1 MKELSYF
8 EFCED
13 FYPKLSGTGKGFLY
27 AEWEITY
34 KCNFDCLHC
43 YLPREYRNSIKKEL
57 SLKEIETVMDKL
69 VKLGV
74 LWIVFSGGEPFM
86 REDFLLILEKAQKKG
101 FLVGISTNGSL
112 ITDRVIEKFKKYS
125 PFIIDI
131 PIYGAT
137 PDTHDKFTQIPGSW
151 ENVVE
156 NIHKLKQLGNYPVVL
171 LKSIINI
178 YNKNEIEG
186 MKRLAEK
193 LNVPFRYN
201 AYIYASMDGSL
212 TPCKLRISPEEI
224 VEIEKRDTAMG
235 QLFKSKFY
243 NEELRYRNGRY
254 VACGVGKNFFVIDP
268 YGYARPCAQIPGPK
282 YFISGRENIDS
293 LWREMQRYVEKFW
306 RYTDSK
312 CGNCFI
318 SSLCANCPARS
329 YAEVKKISYPVDFF
343 CKLAYKRYVKIIKE
357 AKDEKEEAISKTNS
371 AEN

>member
-112 ITDRVIEKFKKYS
+112 ITDRVIEKFKKYF
-125 PFIIDI
+125 PLIIDI

-137 PDTHDKFTQIPGSW
+137 PETHDKFTQIPGSW
-151 ENVVE
+151 EKVVE
-156 NIHKLKQLGNYPVVL
+156 NILKLKQLGNYPVVL

-178 YNKNEIEG
+178 YNNNEIEK
-186 MKRLAEK
+186 MKILAKK

-201 AYIYASMDGSL
+201 AYIYASIDGNL
-212 TPCKLRISPEEI
+212 APCKLRISPEEI
-224 VEIEKRDTAMG
+224 VEIEKRDPAVE
-235 QLFKSKFY
+235 QFLKSKFY
-243 NEELRYRNGRY
+243 KKELRYRDGRY

-268 YGYARPCAQIPGPK
+268 YGYIRPCVQMAGPK
-282 YFISGRENIDS
+282 YFILGKEKLNC
-293 LWREMQRYVEKFW
+293 LWEDLSQDVEKYW
-306 RYTDSK
+306 RHTNSK
-312 CGNCFI
+312 CGDCSL

-329 YAEVKKISYPVDFF
+329 YAEVKKFSYPVDFF

-357 AKDEKEEAISKTNS
+357 MEDEKEEAVSKTNS